1 MLVNILDNAAKYSPP
16 VVGSRSPAA
25 LDGERVSVRVSD
37 EGPGIPAEA
46 RDTVFDVFYRVRAG
60 DKQAAGT
67 GLGLSI
73 CRGLIEAHGGRIEA
87 LPGPGGRGTTIAFW
101 LPVQSAARDRRG
113 RRRGRAR
120 AGRRRRRAMTASG
133 IARILVID
141 DEPQIRKFLRISLNA
156 YGYEVIEAVR
166 GEDGIAKCAT
176 ESPDLVILDL
186 GLPDLDG
193 QEVIAR
199 IREWSKVPI
208 IVLSVR
214 AAEDEKV
221 AALDHGADDYVTKP
235 FGIHELLARVR
246 AALRGRRQD
255 GEPPPAVVTVGDLT
269 IDIPRRRV
277 QVAGAEIKLS
287 RKEFAILRLLAQHA
301 GRIVTHQHLLREVW
315 GPAHEHETHYLRIYI
330 GHLRQKLGDDPA
342 DPRYISN
349 EPGVGYRLLDGGS

>member
-1 MLVNILDNAAKYSPP
+1 M
-16 VVGSRSPAA
+16 
-25 LDGERVSVRVSD
+25 
-37 EGPGIPAEA
+37 
-46 RDTVFDVFYRVRAG
+46 TV
-60 DKQAAGT
+60 
-67 GLGLSI
+67 
-73 CRGLIEAHGGRIEA
+73 E
-87 LPGPGGRGTTIAFW
+87 
-101 LPVQSAARDRRG
+101 
-113 RRRGRAR
+113 
-120 AGRRRRRAMTASG
+120 G

-166 GEDGIAKCAT
+166 GEDGVAKCAT
-176 ESPDLVILDL
+176 GAPDLVILDL

-214 AAEDEKV
+214 TAESEKV
-221 AALDHGADDYVTKP
+221 AALDRGADDYVTKP
-235 FGIHELLARVR
+235 FGLHELLARVR
-246 AALRGRRQD
+246 AALRSRRQD
-255 GEPPPAVVTVGDLT
+255 GEPPTAVVTVGDLT

-277 QVAGAEIKLS
+277 QVAGVEIRLS
-287 RKEFAILRLLAQHA
+287 RKEFAILLLLAQHA

-315 GPAHEHETHYLRIYI
+315 GPAYVQETHYLRIHI

-349 EPGVGYRLLDGGS
+349 EPGVGYRLLEADGR

>member
-1 MLVNILDNAAKYSPP
+1 M
-16 VVGSRSPAA
+16 
-25 LDGERVSVRVSD
+25 
-37 EGPGIPAEA
+37 
-46 RDTVFDVFYRVRAG
+46 T
-60 DKQAAGT
+60 
-67 GLGLSI
+67 
-73 CRGLIEAHGGRIEA
+73 
-87 LPGPGGRGTTIAFW
+87 
-101 LPVQSAARDRRG
+101 SA
-113 RRRGRAR
+113 
-120 AGRRRRRAMTASG
+120 G

-166 GEDGIAKCAT
+166 GEDGVAKSAT
-176 ESPDLVILDL
+176 ETPDLVIVDL

-214 AAEDEKV
+214 AAEAEKV
-221 AALDHGADDYVTKP
+221 AALDRGADDYVTKP
-235 FGIHELLARVR
+235 FGIQELLARVR
-246 AALRGRRQD
+246 ATLRGRRQD
-255 GEPPPAVVTVGDLT
+255 GQPPPTVVTIGDLS

-277 QVAGAEIKLS
+277 QVAGAEIRLS
-287 RKEFAILRLLAQHA
+287 RKEFAILRLLTQHA
-301 GRIVTHQHLLREVW
+301 GRIVTHQQLLREVW

-349 EPGVGYRLLDGGS
+349 EPGVGYRLLEPD